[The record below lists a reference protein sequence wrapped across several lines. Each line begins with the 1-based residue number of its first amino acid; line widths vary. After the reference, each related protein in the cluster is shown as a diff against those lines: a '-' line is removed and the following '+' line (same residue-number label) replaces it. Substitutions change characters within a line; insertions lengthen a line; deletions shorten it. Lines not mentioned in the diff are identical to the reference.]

1 MPDIDH
7 LTAAEVI
14 DHLGLEYLEGEGIW
28 ISLIWRSETGSA
40 IYALLTREDFS
51 ALHRLREDEF
61 WTHVAG
67 ASIDMLQ
74 LHPDGRSEQLRIGHA
89 TDDVLHALV
98 PSGSWQG
105 SSTSGD
111 WALVTC
117 ALAPPFSGFE
127 LADAGTD
134 LSAWPDSAP
143 RIRELIRG

>member
-1 MPDIDH
+1 
-7 LTAAEVI
+7 
-14 DHLGLEYLEGEGIW
+14 
-28 ISLIWRSETGSA
+28 
-40 IYALLTREDFS
+40 
-51 ALHRLREDEF
+51 
-61 WTHVAG
+61 
-67 ASIDMLQ
+67 MLQ